1 MVVCIVGL
9 LRLAGQV
16 KYHLSVQVALL
27 TGVSGKP
34 PSLREPPRRRWANQ
48 NRSKVSYQL
57 RNLLPLQAVL
67 HRSLDAITY
76 LSRLPVSGHSRPP
89 IPSVRFEEAGEVK
102 PAISTAGNDVGR
114 KSQCKPLAAVIKAKA
129 ELGLSFGPLR
139 RILYHE
145 CDSRPGSVQGSLHFA
160 EPEPRTCFT

>member
-1 MVVCIVGL
+1 M
-9 LRLAGQV
+9 
-16 KYHLSVQVALL
+16 
-27 TGVSGKP
+27 
-34 PSLREPPRRRWANQ
+34 
-48 NRSKVSYQL
+48 SYQL
-57 RNLLPLQAVL
+57 RNLLPLQAVI
-67 HRSLDAITY
+67 HRSFEVIRY
-76 LSRLPVSGHSRPP
+76 LSRLPVSGHSKTA
-89 IPSVRFEEAGEVK
+89 IPTAGFEEAGEVK